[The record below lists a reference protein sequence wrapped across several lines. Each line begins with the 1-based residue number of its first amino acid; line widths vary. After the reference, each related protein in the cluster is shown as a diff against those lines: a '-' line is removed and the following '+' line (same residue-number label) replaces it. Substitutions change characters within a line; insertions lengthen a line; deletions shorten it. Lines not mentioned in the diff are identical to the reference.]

1 MFAAEITTL
10 AAFLLGT
17 PLGDAEVV
25 LGCVSSLFIV
35 CTLVFQTTFPAPLPK
50 G

>member
-10 AAFLLGT
+10 AAFLLET

-25 LGCVSSLFIV
+25 LGCVSLLIHTITV
-35 CTLVFQTTFPAPLPK
+35 IFQTTFPAPLPK